1 MTYQIILGT
10 EGTDMTPTGKI
21 DTVEAEG
28 DDNKN
33 LKPKEIRHRLY
44 VLRDVIS
51 DNREII
57 SRPTITLIPS
67 IFSLFSLPLFIISFS
82 LGCRNIENHPT
93 RYALIVFNFISFIP
107 QIITFF
113 LYVYPSSLYF
123 NEWRLTRM
131 GQCITALKRQS
142 TVQNTIIRSTPKKET
157 KLKNFSKSKQ

>member
-10 EGTDMTPTGKI
+10 EGTDMTPTGKT
-21 DTVEAEG
+21 DTVEVEG
-28 DDNKN
+28 NDNKN

-93 RYALIVFNFISFIP
+93 RYALIVSISSHL
-107 QIITFF
+107 F
-113 LYVYPSSLYF
+113 LKSSLF
-123 NEWRLTRM
+123 F
-131 GQCITALKRQS
+131 S
-142 TVQNTIIRSTPKKET
+142 TYIHLHSISMNGA
-157 KLKNFSKSKQ
+157 

>member
-1 MTYQIILGT
+1 MTCQIILDT
-10 EGTDMTPTGKI
+10 EGTDITPT
-21 DTVEAEG
+21 VETEDNG
-28 DDNKN
+28 NKN
-33 LKPKEIRHRLY
+33 PKTKETRHRLY

-82 LGCRNIENHPT
+82 LGCRNIENHPI

-123 NEWRLTRM
+123 NEWRLTRI
-131 GQCITALKRQS
+131 GQWIISLRLQS
-142 TVQNTIIRSTPKKET
+142 TVQSTIILSKIET
-157 KLKNFSKSKQ
+157 RLIY